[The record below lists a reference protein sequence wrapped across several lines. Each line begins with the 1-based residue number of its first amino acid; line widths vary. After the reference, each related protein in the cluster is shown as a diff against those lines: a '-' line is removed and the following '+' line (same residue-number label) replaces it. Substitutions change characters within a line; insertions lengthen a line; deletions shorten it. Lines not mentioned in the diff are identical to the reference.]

1 MEFKIDFDEASNA
14 WMKNKKKLGDGM
26 YTYICGCQTKSGKPC
41 QRKPQKNETYCFN
54 HKKK

>member
-1 MEFKIDFDEASNA
+1 MDFKIDFDEASNA